1 MNACLSMIFFFYL
14 VESEVNHDKKK
25 EEGSNDRF
33 VKQSRKGFN
42 SKCPVLFTICI
53 LFTIH
58 ENVYPRKGNKEEN
71 GYNKLEVS
79 AVTLRKADFMW

>member
-1 MNACLSMIFFFYL
+1 M
-14 VESEVNHDKKK
+14 
-25 EEGSNDRF
+25 
-33 VKQSRKGFN
+33 
-42 SKCPVLFTICI
+42 CI

-79 AVTLRKADFMW
+79 AVTLRKAHFMWSNHKNASLINSLLKKKAVI